1 MQNDLIFTRF
11 NCILL
16 LDILQRSELLKVKNF
31 IFSKIDLNNKK
42 LSKGHKKLVQYI
54 TENYDKAAFMT
65 ASKLGEKV
73 GVSESTVV
81 RFATEMGFKGY
92 PELQKELQQLIKSK
106 LTAVQRME
114 VSSSLIGGEGEA
126 VKKVLTGDI
135 ELIRDTLESVSEEEF
150 AKAVSTINSAKKIYI
165 LGVRS
170 SAALAKFLY
179 FYFKPVFDNVTVV
192 DTSSGSE
199 MFEQMFRI
207 SKDDVCIAISFPRYS
222 KQTINA
228 LRFSSDRGTK
238 IIAITDSEESPI
250 AEFADILLVAK
261 SDMVSVVDSLV
272 APLSLI
278 NALIVAV
285 TFSRRDEVYNNFNE
299 LESIWDVYQVYD
311 KSDGDSN
318 E

>member
-1 MQNDLIFTRF
+1 MLR
-11 NCILL
+11 
-16 LDILQRSELLKVKNF
+16 VKNF
-31 IFSKIDLNNKK
+31 ILSKVDIKDKK
-42 LSKGHKKLVQYI
+42 LSKGHKKLAQYI

-92 PELQKELQQLIKSK
+92 PELQKELQQMIKSK

-114 VSSSLIGGEGEA
+114 VSSTLIGEQDA
-126 VKKVLTGDI
+126 IKKVLNGDI
-135 ELIRDTLESVSEEEF
+135 ELIRDTLEHISAEEF
-150 AKAVSTINSAKKIYI
+150 AKAVETINKAKRIYI

-170 SAALAKFLY
+170 SAALASFLY
-179 FYFKPVFDNVTVV
+179 FYFNLVFENVVLV

-207 SKDDVCIAISFPRYS
+207 SEDDVCVAISFPRYS

-228 LRFSSDRGTK
+228 LRFINDRGTK
-238 IIAITDSEESPI
+238 IIAITDSKDSPI
-250 AEFADILLVAK
+250 AEYADNLLVAK

-285 TFSRRDEVYNNFNE
+285 TFSRRDEVYNNFNK
-299 LESIWDVYQVYD
+299 LESIWDEYQVYD
-311 KSDGDSN
+311 KSDGAEN

>member
-1 MQNDLIFTRF
+1 ML
-11 NCILL
+11 
-16 LDILQRSELLKVKNF
+16 SVKNF
-31 IFSKIDLNNKK
+31 ILSKVDIKDKK
-42 LSKGHKKLVQYI
+42 LSKGHKKLAQYI

-92 PELQKELQQLIKSK
+92 PELQKELQQMIKSK

-114 VSSSLIGGEGEA
+114 VSSTLIGEQDA
-126 VKKVLTGDI
+126 IKKVLNGDI
-135 ELIRDTLESVSEEEF
+135 ELIRDTLEHISAEEF
-150 AKAVSTINSAKKIYI
+150 AKAVETINKAKRIYI

-170 SAALAKFLY
+170 SAALASFLY
-179 FYFKPVFDNVTVV
+179 FYFNPVFENVVLV

-207 SKDDVCIAISFPRYS
+207 SADDVCVAISFPRYS

-228 LRFSSDRGTK
+228 LRFINDRGTK
-238 IIAITDSEESPI
+238 IIAITDSKDSPI
-250 AEFADILLVAK
+250 AEYADNLLVAK

-285 TFSRRDEVYNNFNE
+285 TFRRRDEVYSNFNK
-299 LESIWDVYQVYD
+299 LESIWDEYQVYD
-311 KSDGDSN
+311 KSDGAEN

>member
-1 MQNDLIFTRF
+1 MK
-11 NCILL
+11 
-16 LDILQRSELLKVKNF
+16 SF
-31 IFSKIDLNNKK
+31 IFSKIDINNKK
-42 LSKGHKKLVQYI
+42 LSKGHRKLVQYI
-54 TENYDKAAFMT
+54 STNYDKAAFMT

-92 PELQKELQQLIKSK
+92 PELQKELQQMIKSK

-114 VSSSLIGGEGEA
+114 VSSNLIGEDNA
-126 VKKVLTGDI
+126 IKKVLNGDI
-135 ELIRDTLESVSEEEF
+135 ELIRDTLDIVSDSEFKKSVEM
-150 AKAVSTINSAKKIYI
+150 INNARKIYI

-170 SAALAKFLY
+170 SAALASFLY
-179 FYFKPVFDNVTVV
+179 FYLNLVFENVVLI

-207 SKDDVCIAISFPRYS
+207 NEEDVCVAISFPRYS

-228 LRFSSDRGTK
+228 LRFISDRGTN
-238 IIAITDSEESPI
+238 IISITDSAVSPI
-250 AEFADILLVAK
+250 AEFSNALLVAK
-261 SDMVSVVDSLV
+261 SDIVSVVDSLV

-278 NALIVAV
+278 NALIVAL
-285 TFSRRDEVYNNFNE
+285 TFSRREEVYNNFNK
-299 LESIWDVYQVYD
+299 LEGIWDEYQVYD
-311 KSDGDSN
+311 KSYGGEN

>member
-1 MQNDLIFTRF
+1 M
-11 NCILL
+11 
-16 LDILQRSELLKVKNF
+16 KNF
-31 IFSKIDLNNKK
+31 ILSKVDIKNKK
-42 LSKGHKKLVQYI
+42 LSKGHKKLVAYI

-65 ASKLGEKV
+65 AAKLGEKV

-92 PELQKELQQLIKSK
+92 PELQKELQQMIKSK

-114 VSSSLIGGEGEA
+114 VSSTLIGEQDA
-126 VKKVLTGDI
+126 IKKVLNGDI
-135 ELIRDTLESVSEEEF
+135 ELIRNTLEHISTDEF
-150 AKAVSTINSAKKIYI
+150 AKAVETINSARKIYI

-170 SAALAKFLY
+170 SAALASFLY
-179 FYFKPVFDNVTVV
+179 FYLNPVFENVVLI

-207 SKDDVCIAISFPRYS
+207 SEEDVCVAISFPRYS

-228 LRFSSDRGTK
+228 LRFINDRGTK
-238 IIAITDSEESPI
+238 IIAITDSANSPI
-250 AEFADILLVAK
+250 AEYADNILVAK

-285 TFSRRDEVYNNFNE
+285 TFSRRDEVYNNFNK
-299 LESIWDVYQVYD
+299 LESIWDEYQVYD
-311 KSDGDSN
+311 KSDGGEN

>member
-1 MQNDLIFTRF
+1 M
-11 NCILL
+11 
-16 LDILQRSELLKVKNF
+16 KNF
-31 IFSKIDLNNKK
+31 VLSKVDLTDKK
-42 LSKGHKKLVQYI
+42 LSKGHKRLVQYI

-65 ASKLGEKV
+65 ASKLGETV

-81 RFATEMGFKGY
+81 RFATEIGFKGY
-92 PELQKELQQLIKSK
+92 PELQKELQRMIKSK

-114 VSSSLIGGEGEA
+114 VSSNLIGEQDA
-126 VKKVLTGDI
+126 IKKVLNGDI
-135 ELIRDTLESVSEEEF
+135 ELIRKTLESVSNTEF
-150 AKAVSTINSAKKIYI
+150 AKAVETINNAKRIYI

-170 SAALAKFLY
+170 SASLASFLY
-179 FYFKPVFDNVTVV
+179 FYLNPVFENVVLV
-192 DTSSGSE
+192 DTTSASE

-207 SKDDVCIAISFPRYS
+207 SENDVCVAISFPRYS

-228 LRFSSDRGTK
+228 LRFINDRGTK
-238 IIAITDSEESPI
+238 IIAITDSDDSPI
-250 AEFADILLVAK
+250 AEYAHTLLVAK

-285 TFSRRDEVYNNFNE
+285 TFSRREEVYNNFNK
-299 LESIWDVYQVYD
+299 LESIWDEYQVYD
-311 KSDGDSN
+311 KQM

>member
-1 MQNDLIFTRF
+1 M
-11 NCILL
+11 
-16 LDILQRSELLKVKNF
+16 KNF
-31 IFSKIDLNNKK
+31 ILSKSEINQKK
-42 LSKGHKKLVQYI
+42 MSKGHKKLAQYI
-54 TENYDKAAFMT
+54 AENYDKAAFMT

-92 PELQKELQQLIKSK
+92 PELQKELQQMIKSK

-114 VSSSLIGGEGEA
+114 VSSTLIGEHGA
-126 VKKVLTGDI
+126 IQKVLTGDM
-135 ELIRDTLESVSEEEF
+135 ELIRDTLENVSESEF
-150 AKAVSTINSAKKIYI
+150 SKAVETINNAKRIYI

-170 SAALAKFLY
+170 SAALASFLY
-179 FYFKPVFDNVTVV
+179 FYFNPVFENVVLV
-192 DTSSGSE
+192 DTSSASE

-207 SKDDVCIAISFPRYS
+207 SEDDVCVAISFPRYS

-228 LRFSSDRGTK
+228 LRFINDRGTK
-238 IIAITDSEESPI
+238 IIALTDSADSPI
-250 AEFADILLVAK
+250 AEYADTLLVAK

-285 TFSRRDEVYNNFNE
+285 TFSKRDEVYNNFNK
-299 LESIWDVYQVYD
+299 LESIWDEYQVYD
-311 KSDGDSN
+311 KSDGGDN

>member
-1 MQNDLIFTRF
+1 M
-11 NCILL
+11 
-16 LDILQRSELLKVKNF
+16 KNF
-31 IFSKIDLNNKK
+31 ILSKSEINQKK
-42 LSKGHKKLVQYI
+42 MSKGHKKLAQYI
-54 TENYDKAAFMT
+54 AENYDKAAFMT

-92 PELQKELQQLIKSK
+92 PELQKELQHMIKSK

-114 VSSSLIGGEGEA
+114 VSSTLIGEHGA
-126 VKKVLTGDI
+126 IQKVLTGDM
-135 ELIRDTLESVSEEEF
+135 ELIRDTLENVSESEF
-150 AKAVSTINSAKKIYI
+150 SKAVETINNAKRIYI

-170 SAALAKFLY
+170 SAALASFLY
-179 FYFKPVFDNVTVV
+179 FYFNPVFENVVLV
-192 DTSSGSE
+192 DTSSASE

-207 SKDDVCIAISFPRYS
+207 SEDDVCVAISFPRYS

-228 LRFSSDRGTK
+228 LRFINDRGTK
-238 IIAITDSEESPI
+238 IIALTDSADSPI
-250 AEFADILLVAK
+250 AEYADTLLVAK

-285 TFSRRDEVYNNFNE
+285 TFSKRDEVYNNFNK
-299 LESIWDVYQVYD
+299 LESIWDEYQVYD
-311 KSDGDSN
+311 KSDGGDN

>member
-1 MQNDLIFTRF
+1 M
-11 NCILL
+11 
-16 LDILQRSELLKVKNF
+16 KNF
-31 IFSKIDLNNKK
+31 ILSKADINQKK
-42 LSKGHKKLVQYI
+42 MSKGHKKLAQYI
-54 TENYDKAAFMT
+54 AENYDKAAFMT

-92 PELQKELQQLIKSK
+92 PELQKELQQMIKSK

-114 VSSSLIGGEGEA
+114 VSSTLIGEHGA
-126 VKKVLTGDI
+126 IQKVLTGDM
-135 ELIRDTLESVSEEEF
+135 ELIRDTLENVSESEF
-150 AKAVSTINSAKKIYI
+150 SKAVETINNAKRIYI

-170 SAALAKFLY
+170 SAALASFLY
-179 FYFKPVFDNVTVV
+179 FYFNPVFENVVLV
-192 DTSSGSE
+192 DTSSASE

-207 SKDDVCIAISFPRYS
+207 SGDDVCVAISFPRYS

-228 LRFSSDRGTK
+228 LRFINDRGTK
-238 IIAITDSEESPI
+238 IIALTDSADSPI
-250 AEFADILLVAK
+250 AEYADTLLVAK

-285 TFSRRDEVYNNFNE
+285 TFSKRDEVYNNFNK
-299 LESIWDVYQVYD
+299 LESIWDEYQVYD
-311 KSDGDSN
+311 KSDGGDN

>member
-1 MQNDLIFTRF
+1 MLR
-11 NCILL
+11 
-16 LDILQRSELLKVKNF
+16 VKNF
-31 IFSKIDLNNKK
+31 ILSKVDIKDKK
-42 LSKGHKKLVQYI
+42 LSKGHKKLAQYI

-92 PELQKELQQLIKSK
+92 PELQKELQQMIKSK

-114 VSSSLIGGEGEA
+114 VSSTLIGEQDA
-126 VKKVLTGDI
+126 IKKVLNGDI
-135 ELIRDTLESVSEEEF
+135 ELIRDTLEHISAEEF
-150 AKAVSTINSAKKIYI
+150 AKAVETINKAKRIYI

-170 SAALAKFLY
+170 SAALASFLY
-179 FYFKPVFDNVTVV
+179 FYFNPVFENVILV

-207 SKDDVCIAISFPRYS
+207 SEDDVCVAISFPRYS

-228 LRFSSDRGTK
+228 LRFINDRGTK
-238 IIAITDSEESPI
+238 IIAITDSKDSPI
-250 AEFADILLVAK
+250 AEYADNLLVAK

-285 TFSRRDEVYNNFNE
+285 TFSRRDEVYNNFNK
-299 LESIWDVYQVYD
+299 LESIWDEYQVYD
-311 KSDGDSN
+311 KSDGAEN

>member
-1 MQNDLIFTRF
+1 M
-11 NCILL
+11 
-16 LDILQRSELLKVKNF
+16 KNF
-31 IFSKIDLNNKK
+31 VLSKVDLTDKK
-42 LSKGHKKLVQYI
+42 LSKGHKRLVQYI

-65 ASKLGEKV
+65 ASKLGETV

-81 RFATEMGFKGY
+81 RFAAEIGFKGY
-92 PELQKELQQLIKSK
+92 PELQKELQRMIKSK

-114 VSSSLIGGEGEA
+114 VSSNLIGEQDA
-126 VKKVLTGDI
+126 IKKVLNGDI
-135 ELIRDTLESVSEEEF
+135 ELIRKTLESISNTEF
-150 AKAVSTINSAKKIYI
+150 AKAVETINNAKRIYI

-170 SAALAKFLY
+170 SASLASFLY
-179 FYFKPVFDNVTVV
+179 FYLNPVFENVVLV
-192 DTSSGSE
+192 DTTSASE

-207 SKDDVCIAISFPRYS
+207 SENDVCVAISFPRYS

-228 LRFSSDRGTK
+228 LRFINDRGSK
-238 IIAITDSEESPI
+238 IIAITDSDDSPI
-250 AEFADILLVAK
+250 AEYAHTLLVAK

-285 TFSRRDEVYNNFNE
+285 TFSRREEVYNNFNK
-299 LESIWDVYQVYD
+299 LESIWDEYQVYD
-311 KSDGDSN
+311 KQM

>member
-1 MQNDLIFTRF
+1 M
-11 NCILL
+11 
-16 LDILQRSELLKVKNF
+16 KNF
-31 IFSKIDLNNKK
+31 ILSKIDLKDKK
-42 LSKGHKKLVQYI
+42 LSKGHKKLAQYI
-54 TENYDKAAFMT
+54 TDNYDKAAFMT

-81 RFATEMGFKGY
+81 RFATEIGFKGY
-92 PELQKELQQLIKSK
+92 PELQKELQHMIKSK

-114 VSSSLIGGEGEA
+114 VSGNLIGEQDA
-126 VKKVLTGDI
+126 LKKVLNGDI
-135 ELIRDTLESVSEEEF
+135 ELIRSTLENISTDEF
-150 AKAVSTINSAKKIYI
+150 SKAVETINKAKKIYI

-170 SAALAKFLY
+170 SAALASFLY
-179 FYFKPVFDNVTVV
+179 FYFNPVFENVVLV
-192 DTSSGSE
+192 DTASGSE

-207 SKDDVCIAISFPRYS
+207 SEDDVCIAISFPRYS

-228 LRFSSDRGTK
+228 LRFINDRGTK
-238 IIAITDSEESPI
+238 IIAITDSTASPI
-250 AEFADILLVAK
+250 AEYADSILVAK

-285 TFSRRDEVYNNFNE
+285 TFSRREEAYSNFNK
-299 LESIWDVYQVYD
+299 LEGIWDEYQVYD
-311 KSDGDSN
+311 KADGVEN

>member
-1 MQNDLIFTRF
+1 MKSLNFSNVDLTT
-11 NCILL
+11 
-16 LDILQRSELLKVKNF
+16 
-31 IFSKIDLNNKK
+31 KK
-42 LSKGHKKLVQYI
+42 LSKGHKKLIKYI
-54 TENYDKAAFMT
+54 SENYDKAAFMT
-65 ASKLGEKV
+65 ASKLGENV

-92 PELQKELQQLIKSK
+92 PELQKELQQMIKSK

-114 VSSSLIGGEGEA
+114 VSSNLIGEDDA
-126 VKKVLTGDI
+126 IKKVLNGDI
-135 ELIRDTLESVSEEEF
+135 ELIRDTLESVSDVEF
-150 AKAVSTINSAKKIYI
+150 KSAVETINRAKKIYI

-170 SAALAKFLY
+170 SAALASFLY
-179 FYFKPVFDNVTVV
+179 FYLNPVFENVVLV

-207 SKDDVCIAISFPRYS
+207 SEDDVCVAISFPRYS

-228 LRFSSDRGTK
+228 LRFINDRGTK
-238 IIAITDSEESPI
+238 IIAITDSTVSPI
-250 AEFADILLVAK
+250 AEYADTLLVAK

-278 NALIVAV
+278 NALIVAL
-285 TFSRRDEVYNNFNE
+285 TFSRREEVYNNFNR
-299 LESIWDVYQVYD
+299 LESIWDEYQVYD
-311 KSDGDSN
+311 KADGDEN